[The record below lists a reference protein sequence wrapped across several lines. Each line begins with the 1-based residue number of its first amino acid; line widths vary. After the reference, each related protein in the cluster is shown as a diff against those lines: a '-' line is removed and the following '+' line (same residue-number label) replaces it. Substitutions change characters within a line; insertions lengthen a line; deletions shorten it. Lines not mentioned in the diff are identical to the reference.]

1 MRHSSN
7 EVPTRRVSETETNRG
22 AEKRVNRKG
31 GAPVGRPETTRLSSG
46 STSGFA
52 AVGLVVTGI
61 EGRRTHGVYFPSRA
75 QGVGESA
82 VRFRVGR
89 PRD

>member
-1 MRHSSN
+1 M
-7 EVPTRRVSETETNRG
+7 SER
-22 AEKRVNRKG
+22 KR
-31 GAPVGRPETTRLSSG
+31 GAPVGRPETTRRSSG
-46 STSGFA
+46 GTTGFT

-61 EGRRTHGVYFPSRA
+61 EGRKTHGAYFPSRA

-82 VRFRVGR
+82 GRFLAGR